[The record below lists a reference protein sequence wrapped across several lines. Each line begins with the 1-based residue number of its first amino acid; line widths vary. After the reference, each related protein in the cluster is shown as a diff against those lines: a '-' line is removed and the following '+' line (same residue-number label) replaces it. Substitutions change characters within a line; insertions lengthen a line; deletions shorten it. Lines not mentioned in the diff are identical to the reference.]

1 MRKIIAATVLALSLA
16 TMASA
21 QQFTLMPTREG
32 QEPGSNYE
40 SLTSKTYK
48 VEGKPD
54 IESFFIA
61 LAPGIDKGFE
71 DKKQLIQDMKEGN
84 YFTIDKKSGY
94 IEYGCEGDGGIRIRS
109 CYWNT
114 TNKQKMVAVYYDSH
128 EFFPIKD
135 SNPEQSEIL
144 TTSYLAFFL
153 YNEETKTLES
163 IEPPFKETLEMP
175 KVEEKTEEAKP
186 DENSDYIQNPIHFL
200 CKLPQKG
207 KDIQYRFGREEDE
220 NQVWHTLTF
229 NGLLFEET
237 K

>member
-1 MRKIIAATVLALSLA
+1 MRKIIAATLLALGLT
-16 TMASA
+16 TMVNA
-21 QQFTLMPTREG
+21 QQFTLMPTIEG
-32 QEPGSNYE
+32 HEPGSNYE

-71 DKKQLIQDMKEGN
+71 DIKQLKQDIKDET
-84 YFTIDKKSGY
+84 YFTIDKKNGFIKYS
-94 IEYGCEGDGGIRIRS
+94 CEGAGGVHIES

-114 TNKQKMVAVYYDSH
+114 KNKQKMVAVYYDAH
-128 EFFPIKD
+128 DEFFKQKEN
-135 SNPEQSEIL
+135 STETESEIK

-163 IEPPFKETLEMP
+163 IEPPFRETLEMP
-175 KVEEKTEEAKP
+175 KIEEKAGEEVDKGL
-186 DENSDYIQNPIHFL
+186 QNPIHFI
-200 CKLPQKG
+200 CRLPQHG
-207 KDIQYRFGREEDE
+207 KNIEYRFGREEDE